1 MPPASG
7 LDSFVELGNRY
18 EESVRRMLA
27 VFGMEL
33 TKVGGRGDQGIDLQ
47 GVWSLDASF
56 NPKVIV
62 QCKNVSKPASP
73 VLMRELEGTMIRSF
87 TSTQASPIQKTI
99 GIFASPMVP
108 SDACMNQLR
117 RSPFPLLYIKTK
129 TASEDIWME
138 GVFSSFVFQKDF
150 PQISTV
156 LSRSL
161 SSIES
166 KRFLLYF
173 NNELIKQLTSH

>member
-18 EESVRRMLA
+18 EESVRRMLGF
-27 VFGMEL
+27 VGMEL
-33 TKVGGRGDQGIDLQ
+33 IKIGGRGDQGIDLH

-62 QCKNVSKPASP
+62 QCKNISKPASP
-73 VLMRELEGTMIRSF
+73 VLMRELEGTMMRSF
-87 TSTQASPIQKTI
+87 TIAQASPVQKTI
-99 GIFASPMVP
+99 GIFASPMAP

-129 TASEDIWME
+129 MENADIWME

-156 LSRSL
+156 VSRSL
-161 SSIES
+161 DWIEN
-166 KRFLLYF
+166 KRVLFYY
-173 NNELIKQLTSH
+173 NNELIKQLT